1 MENYIKSLEWRYAAK
16 KYNPAGKVSN
26 DDIESLK
33 TAVKL
38 TASSV
43 GLQPYKV
50 IVIEDKAMREKLVEG
65 VSGNN
70 KAVVADA
77 SHVFVFAI
85 EENVG
90 DKQVDNLMQ
99 NISETRNIPVEELK
113 GFRDYISNYVSGLT
127 VEQKNIWSAKQAYIA
142 LGNLMS
148 AAALLKID
156 TTPMEGFD
164 SKAVNEILGLEKQ
177 GLSATVVAAVGYR
190 HENDDTQHNKKVR
203 KSNNEL
209 FITI

>member
-1 MENYIKSLEWRYAAK
+1 MENYIKSLEWRYATK
-16 KYNPAGKVSN
+16 KYDSADKVSPE
-26 DDIESLK
+26 DIESLK
-33 TAVKL
+33 TAVRL
-38 TASSV
+38 TPSSV

-90 DKQVDNLMQ
+90 KKQIDKYMET
-99 NISETRNIPVEELK
+99 ISEIRNTPLDSLQ
-113 GFRDYISNYVSGLT
+113 GFHDYISNYLAGFT
-127 VEQKNIWSAKQAYIA
+127 AEQRNNWSAKQAFIA

-164 SKAVNEILGLEKQ
+164 PNAVNEILGLEKL
-177 GLSATVVAAVGYR
+177 GLSAAVIAAAGYR
-190 HENDDTQHNKKVR
+190 HEEDAAQHSKKVR
-203 KSNNEL
+203 KPNNEL

>member
-127 VEQKNIWSAKQAYIA
+127 VEQKNIWSAKQAYI
-142 LGNLMS
+142 
-148 AAALLKID
+148 
-156 TTPMEGFD
+156 
-164 SKAVNEILGLEKQ
+164 
-177 GLSATVVAAVGYR
+177 
-190 HENDDTQHNKKVR
+190 
-203 KSNNEL
+203 
-209 FITI
+209 

>member
-16 KYNPAGKVSN
+16 KYNPAGKVSD

-33 TAVKL
+33 TAVRL